1 MIFFAQRRG
10 SVCWFRHCCR
20 NHFYLFTA
28 SASHDEAAF
37 CPQWGWA
44 PSIRVSA
51 KKFPNVK
58 EKYWEKSE
66 KCKFSEPPHGWRGC
80 GVPGNYCWKCFAFE
94 HFPNMFFKDTYVTF
108 SLCESKILKMT
119 WLIYTQFFSMVIH
132 KYYQFHC
139 MFVTFFWWSS
149 KDLIVKTLFKSIEK
163 SQKIWD

>member
-1 MIFFAQRRG
+1 MISNNFWSFLTATHIFPINDILGPAG

-132 KYYQFHC
+132 KYYQCHW
-139 MFVTFFWWSS
+139 THW
-149 KDLIVKTLFKSIEK
+149 LK
-163 SQKIWD
+163 SQ